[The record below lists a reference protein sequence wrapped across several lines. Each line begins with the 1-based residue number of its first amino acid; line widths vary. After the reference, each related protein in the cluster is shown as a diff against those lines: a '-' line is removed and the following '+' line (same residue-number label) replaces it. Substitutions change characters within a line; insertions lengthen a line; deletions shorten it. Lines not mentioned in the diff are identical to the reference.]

1 MVQRVVDLA
10 NPGGW
15 VAKEVAFEF
24 KNNLVWGK
32 TASKRFQKEFKK
44 VGQKIVIKK
53 EVQWDAVDGVET
65 GGDIT
70 GAVQPIDQRDV
81 ILTVNANPIVPYFC
95 TDRDMAL
102 SLTDFREQ
110 FVKPAAYK
118 LANMAEL
125 AIARA
130 ALKFSSAVGV
140 AGTTPDDFD
149 AVAAAGEAL
158 DILSVPRDSRR
169 HLIIDPRAN
178 RKLAKSISEAFNPQ
192 AISGKAYTDGMAPPV
207 AGFHIDMSQVIV
219 THIDGVQDGTGQVD
233 GGDQIGASIDLKG
246 FTSGDQLLANAII
259 TLGVNSVNRFTK
271 EDTGKLMQFR
281 VTADATANGSG
292 EMTVTIAPP
301 IEVEGPYQ
309 NVVSAPLNN
318 APVVVDTYGA
328 SGPVRSP
335 VNAAFHSS
343 ALVIATIPLEQPKGL
358 DISTVLNFDGWQ
370 LRYLQGFNILTG
382 QWVSRME
389 LLFAVDVIEET
400 AGVRVLG

>member
-24 KNNLVWGK
+24 KNALVWGK
-32 TASKRFQKEFKK
+32 AASKRFQKEFKK

-53 EVQWDAVDGVET
+53 SVQWDAVDGTET

-70 GAVQPIDQRDV
+70 GLVQPIDQRDV

-118 LANMAEL
+118 LVNMAEL

-130 ALKFSSAVGV
+130 ALKFSNCVGT
-140 AGTTPDDFD
+140 AGVTPDDFD
-149 AVAAAGEAL
+149 AIAAAGEKL
-158 DILSVPRDSRR
+158 DIMSVPRDSGRR
-169 HLIIDPRAN
+169 LIIDPRAN
-178 RKLAKSISEAFNPQ
+178 RKLSKSISEAFNPQ
-192 AISGKAYTDGMAPPV
+192 SVSGKAYTDGMAPPV
-207 AGFHIDMSQVIV
+207 AGFMIDMSQVI
-219 THIDGVQDGTGQVD
+219 TNHQDGTQDGTGQVD
-233 GGDQIGASIDLKG
+233 GGDQVGAEIALKG
-246 FTSGDQLLANAII
+246 FTPGDTLKPNAII
-259 TLGVNSVNRFTK
+259 TLGVNGVNRFTK
-271 EDTGKLMQFR
+271 ENSNELAQFR
-281 VTADATANGSG
+281 VVTLGTADGSG
-292 EMTVTIAPP
+292 EMTVTIDPP
-301 IEVEGPYQ
+301 IEIEGPYQ
-309 NVVSAPLNN
+309 NVVAAPLDG
-318 APVVVDTYGA
+318 AAVVVDTYGS

-343 ALVIATIPLEQPKGL
+343 ALVVATIPLEQPKGL
-358 DISTVLNFDGWQ
+358 DISEVLNFDGWQ

-382 QWVSRME
+382 DWVSRME
-389 LLFAVDVIEET
+389 LLFAVDVVEPT